1 MKIEKI
7 NENKIRCTL
16 TRSDLEIRHL
26 KLSEIAYGTDKARA
40 LFRDMIAEAT
50 HQFGFETDNM
60 PLMIEAIPM
69 SNECIILDITKVSDP
84 EELDTRFS
92 RFSQSGSDLIED
104 YPKDFLPDGA
114 DEVLDLFQKL
124 LDHRMKN
131 LSKDDREQ
139 QAVELASELDMR
151 KLYVFPNLEQVRKAS
166 TILKDTYQGDNRLYK
181 NEENH
186 YFYLVITKSS
196 HTPEEFNKVCN
207 ILSEYGA
214 NQKYTT
220 SNEAYMQEHYK
231 LLLKKD
237 ALAQL
242 AEI

>member
-16 TRSDLEIRHL
+16 TRSDLEIRHI
-26 KLSEIAYGTDKARA
+26 KLSEIAYGTEKAHA

-50 HQFGFETDNM
+50 HQFGFETNDM
-60 PLMIEAIPM
+60 PLMVEAIPM
-69 SNECIILDITKVSDP
+69 SNECIILDITKVADP

-92 RFSQSGSDLIED
+92 RFSQGGLDLLED
-104 YPKDFLPDGA
+104 SPKEFLPDGA

-151 KLYVFPNLEQVRKAS
+151 KLYVFPDLEQVRKAS
-166 TILKDTYQGDNRLYK
+166 LILKDSYQGDNRLYK
-181 NEENH
+181 NTEKG
-186 YFYLVITKSS
+186 YFYLVITKST

-214 NQKYTT
+214 SQKYSI
-220 SNEAYMQEHYK
+220 SNEAYMKEHYT
-231 LLLKKD
+231 LLLKKN